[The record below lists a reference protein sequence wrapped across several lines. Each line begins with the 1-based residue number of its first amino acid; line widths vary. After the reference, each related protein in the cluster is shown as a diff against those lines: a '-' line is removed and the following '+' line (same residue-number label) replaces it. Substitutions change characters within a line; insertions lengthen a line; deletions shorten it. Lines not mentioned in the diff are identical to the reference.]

1 MYACEMCEEPYMEV
15 ERNFRNNV
23 SHLNTLGVLQLSLL
37 VELRH
42 EAERVAEEGR
52 HKFIP
57 TEEEKNPSL
66 RVVNNRFLLL
76 LEDNYDLKRFCEE
89 GKIKWSK
96 DEECVRRLFHEFRQ
110 TETYKDY
117 IAGEEDSFEND
128 REFALKLFKAMVNN
142 EGVRARVC
150 ERSLLWE
157 DDFDQIA
164 QYNFMMMKTIDE
176 SWSVGSV
183 LPLMN
188 DERIEKDVADFDFAL
203 TLMRG
208 AYEGRDDG
216 ERLIRANLRG
226 WEYER
231 VALMDVVL
239 VNMAIAELTRCSTIP
254 ERVTVD
260 EYIELAKEFSTERS
274 RLFVNGILDN
284 IIIALRS
291 EGKITKVGRGLPFE
305 DGEKS

>member
-1 MYACEMCEEPYMEV
+1 
-15 ERNFRNNV
+15 
-23 SHLNTLGVLQLSLL
+23 
-37 VELRH
+37 
-42 EAERVAEEGR
+42 
-52 HKFIP
+52 
-57 TEEEKNPSL
+57 
-66 RVVNNRFLLL
+66 
-76 LEDNYDLKRFCEE
+76 
-89 GKIKWSK
+89 
-96 DEECVRRLFHEFRQ
+96 
-110 TETYKDY
+110 
-117 IAGEEDSFEND
+117 
-128 REFALKLFKAMVNN
+128 MVNN